1 MGKVLTDADFGIKN
15 TATGTNDNAEN
26 EPIVDGGDLETP
38 IGDVAEVTVEDPN
51 KGKGKKKVRDGL
63 IFDKYETMEEAG
75 KAFKESERKMH
86 EATERAARLERD
98 QSTRVKTD
106 PEVDPGD
113 TIADEA
119 LVEIGKL
126 NPEDPDY
133 QKKTARIWAKA
144 QMKIANLT
152 VGKAKEAETSTKS
165 TEERVSSALKDAKLP
180 SDNDKKIFWSIASH
194 CPADIKDLEGQISWT
209 IERVQE
215 VKADVA
221 KEMVEEANRKKKE
234 KGDLKVLGRKGSKT
248 TSSEEEEENKS
259 PMTLVEQLKASRR
272 RV

>member
-1 MGKVLTDADFGIKN
+1 MGKVLTDSDFGIKN
-15 TATGTNDNAEN
+15 TATPTNDVADN
-26 EPIVDGGDLETP
+26 EPIIDAGDLVVPTED
-38 IGDVAEVTVEDPN
+38 IVEDTVEDSD
-51 KGKGKKKVRDGL
+51 KGKGKKKTKETLFFG
-63 IFDKYETMEEAG
+63 KYKSMDEAE

-86 EATERAARLERD
+86 EATERAARLEREPV
-98 QSTRVKTD
+98 RKEPVI
-106 PEVDPGD
+106 PEVDPAD
-113 TIADEA
+113 AIADDA
-119 LVEIGKL
+119 LAEIGKL

-133 QKKTARIWAKA
+133 QKKTARVWAKA

-165 TEERVSSALKDAKLP
+165 TEERVTSALKDAKLP

-209 IERVQE
+209 IERVNE
-215 VKADVA
+215 VKAEVA
-221 KEMVEEANRKKKE
+221 KEMVEETNRKKKE

-248 TSSEEEEENKS
+248 TSSEEEEENKP